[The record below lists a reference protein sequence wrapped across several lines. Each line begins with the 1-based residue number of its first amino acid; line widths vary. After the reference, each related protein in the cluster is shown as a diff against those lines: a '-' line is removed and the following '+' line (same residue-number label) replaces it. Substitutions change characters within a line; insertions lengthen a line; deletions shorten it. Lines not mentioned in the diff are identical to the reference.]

1 MNGYNTRIMK
11 LKKISPTAQRLASL
25 LAIAALF
32 VYAAAA
38 RILQGNSIERL
49 KNEPLHLQV
58 GVLQQSLA
66 TSCGEAVI
74 TMVHNHAH
82 PEETVSEAEVIE
94 YAAAQGY
101 FTEGVPPFTSPAN
114 MVKIARHYSGE
125 VASGSVSS
133 SQQALS
139 LLIRRLRAGQ
149 PVVIDVLTR
158 FDDPESEAHF
168 VVVTG
173 ISINPAR
180 ADAIV
185 IHYND
190 PLTGTQESAEWAGPQ
205 GVWNAWQ
212 NNGDPGGRGWW
223 MVVPAG

>member
-1 MNGYNTRIMK
+1 M
-11 LKKISPTAQRLASL
+11 
-25 LAIAALF
+25 AALF
-32 VYAAAA
+32 IYAAAA
-38 RILQGNSIERL
+38 RLVQANLIEQL
-49 KNEPLHLQV
+49 KNEPLQLQV
-58 GVLQQSLA
+58 GVLQQSLG

-82 PEETVSEAEVIE
+82 PEEPLSEAEVIE

-101 FTEGVPPFTSPAN
+101 FTAGVPPFTSPVN

-158 FDDPESEAHF
+158 IDDPESEAHF

-173 ISINPAR
+173 ISIDAAR
-180 ADAIV
+180 GDAIV

-190 PLTGTQESAEWAGPQ
+190 PLSGTRASADWARLQ